1 MSQLNDLATHK
12 QLEDKIKYVSQ
23 WLATEKGKA
32 FMKKMSETVAE
43 FNFNLGDTVE
53 IIDIT
58 DSTTASSKVN
68 IGEQYNILD
77 VDLLDECA
85 FIDRFDGRWV
95 AMEDLKLIRREE
107 DL

>member
-1 MSQLNDLATHK
+1 MSQLNDIETHK

-43 FNFNLGDTVE
+43 FDFKLGATVE

-58 DSTTASSKVN
+58 CEPTISSGVH
-68 IGEQYNILD
+68 IGDQHRILD
-77 VDLLDECA
+77 VDILDECV

-107 DL
+107 K